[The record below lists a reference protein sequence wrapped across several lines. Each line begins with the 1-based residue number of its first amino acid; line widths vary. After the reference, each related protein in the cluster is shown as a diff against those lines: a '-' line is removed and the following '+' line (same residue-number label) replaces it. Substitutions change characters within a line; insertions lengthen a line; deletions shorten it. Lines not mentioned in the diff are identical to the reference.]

1 MRALEETR
9 SSPEITIGRAI
20 AIEHLGALATRL
32 RAFAVQ
38 QKEDGHHAAQPLPL
52 VSMPSYSSARR
63 QPHVLPVSIPDISEL
78 RHRGMETVACR

>member
-32 RAFAVQ
+32 RSFTMGQKDDMDTGLKPIQ
-38 QKEDGHHAAQPLPL
+38 QVIASQRF
-52 VSMPSYSSARR
+52 SS
-63 QPHVLPVSIPDISEL
+63 
-78 RHRGMETVACR
+78 